1 MNMYQSVE
9 SNGFTF
15 GNFELVPT
23 RRLLSKEGRIV
34 KVGSRALDLLIALI
48 ERAGQIVTKEE
59 LMSQV
64 WSNVI
69 VEDTNLRVHVSALR
83 RLLGDDGINSRY
95 IVHVARRGYVFVAPL
110 ATSTSVAVRQ
120 DIVHSIHLPTA
131 SFRRTRAVE
140 KNVYECAVNC
150 GGSHV

>member
-1 MNMYQSVE
+1 MEAMNMYQSAD
-9 SNGFTF
+9 SIGFTF
-15 GNFELVPT
+15 GSFELVPT
-23 RRLLSKEGRIV
+23 RRLLSKDGRIV

-110 ATSTSVAVRQ
+110 HNQRFSA
-120 DIVHSIHLPTA
+120 DTA
-131 SFRRTRAVE
+131 GFCSYRPSSNGFVSA
-140 KNVYECAVNC
+140 ALHA
-150 GGSHV
+150 GGERV